1 MSNYNDKIYL
11 AMRRAEATGGLGGS
25 ALANEIIAI
34 LKPYYQ
40 GGDESI
46 KVAIVNRIKELKKQ
60 PGVGFSIDYLKQLSN

>member
-1 MSNYNDKIYL
+1 MSNYNDKIYS

-25 ALANEIIAI
+25 ALANEILGI

-40 GGDESI
+40 DGDEATRL
-46 KVAIVNRIKELKKQ
+46 AIVNRIEELKKQ